1 VGWFNE
7 PLIFLEL
14 PLRISAKLSRWLLH
28 YNAFFPYLRGFLY
41 SSILLR

>member
-7 PLIFLEL
+7 PIIFLEL
-14 PLRISAKLSRWLLH
+14 PLRICAKLSRWLLH
-28 YNAFFPYLRGFLY
+28 NYAFFPHLRGILY